1 MSNMAVYFKVGTL
14 GLNKQ
19 HIQSSHDSG
28 HIHNFNSFHVTV
40 GLVQDTLKLLVK
52 SLLCDHRLQNRTL
65 R

>member
-28 HIHNFNSFHVTV
+28 HIHNFNSFHVTA
-40 GLVQDTLKLLVK
+40 VQDTLKLLVK
-52 SLLCDHRLQNRTL
+52 SLSSDYRLQNRTL